1 VVYNVGGKSYTAVDS
16 GLGLLATDIGTE
28 YTYYL
33 NKDGKIAYYATANA
47 VDNSQYVVVQD
58 VVTNVDIIKDGQVL
72 YGYKKVVYYSLKDS
86 KAVTVYTKDAEVTVA
101 LENTLVELKFDG
113 DGVIDLPSPPAT
125 TGAVS
130 LTADEAITAV
140 TATKLTTA
148 STNYVLNS
156 NTIYLKAS
164 VNATDS
170 TKTTVTVGTAA
181 DVAKGSKV
189 AVKADAGVAKY
200 VVVTTA
206 GNATDLGAVTGLYL
220 STSKTTTATGS
231 TYSVKLNVNGE
242 EKTFAVSNEAGALA
256 YDQLNALTKYDL
268 VKLTDAPNSNNSVYE
283 VVTSVA
289 HTAEATSLTA
299 NNDAKTILVNGTTT
313 YVVTADTQI
322 FLTTKTFGS
331 VSIGS
336 FTDLRVAA
344 DTGNYGTGAG
354 QYKVVVQG
362 SGVSYGG
369 IQEAGVITVVAY

>member
-1 VVYNVGGKSYTAVDS
+1 
-16 GLGLLATDIGTE
+16 
-28 YTYYL
+28 
-33 NKDGKIAYYATANA
+33 
-47 VDNSQYVVVQD
+47 
-58 VVTNVDIIKDGQVL
+58 
-72 YGYKKVVYYSLKDS
+72 LKDS

-344 DTGNYGTGAG
+344 DTGNYGNGAG
-354 QYKVVVQG
+354 KYKVVVQA
-362 SGVSYGG
+362 SGTTYGG
-369 IQEAGVITVVAY
+369 IAEAGVIIVKAY